1 LAVLVVIVV
10 VVNATL
16 KIVIAFVTPGP
27 GPGPALVES
36 IRAVE
41 TAAAAGLQMP
51 HILSQVLVPASTNI
65 HLH

>member
-1 LAVLVVIVV
+1 LAVLVVTVV
-10 VVNATL
+10 VVNVTL

-27 GPGPALVES
+27 GPELVES

-51 HILSQVLVPASTNI
+51 HILSQVLVQASTNI